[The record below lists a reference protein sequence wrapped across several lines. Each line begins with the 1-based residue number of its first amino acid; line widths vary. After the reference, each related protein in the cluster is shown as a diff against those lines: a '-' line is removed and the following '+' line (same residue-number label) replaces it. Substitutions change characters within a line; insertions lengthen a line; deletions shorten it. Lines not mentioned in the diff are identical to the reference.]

1 MIRNHFSTIET
12 AIEAAANGKVLIIV
26 DSVERED
33 EGDFFIAAEAI
44 TPSAVH
50 FMISEGRGQ
59 LCMPL
64 LPELATKL
72 ALEPMVSPNWD
83 KDQPRFAIPVDHHS
97 CRSGISPQERS
108 LTIRAM
114 IDSTSRP
121 EDFTRPGHVFPLL
134 AESGGVLSRTG
145 HTEAA
150 VDLCRLAGL
159 SGAGVIC
166 EVCSRDGMG
175 MARRPVLNQIADQFG
190 LHMITIDDL
199 VQYRE
204 RTSLS
209 QCGWNSSQSLQ
220 KYP

>member
-1 MIRNHFSTIET
+1 MKRNHFSTIET
-12 AIEAAANGKVLIIV
+12 AIEATANGKVLIIV
-26 DSVERED
+26 DSEERED

-44 TPSAVH
+44 TPNAVH

-64 LPELATKL
+64 LPELATQL
-72 ALEPMVSPNWD
+72 ALEPMISSNRD
-83 KDQPRFAIPVDHHS
+83 KDQPRFAIPVDHRS
-97 CRSGISPQERS
+97 CRSGISPHERS

-114 IDSTSRP
+114 IDTKSRP

-134 AESGGVLSRTG
+134 AEAGGVLSRTG

-166 EVCSRDGMG
+166 EVCSRDGIG
-175 MARRPVLNQIADQFG
+175 MARRPELTKIANQFD

-199 VQYRE
+199 VQFRE
-204 RTSLS
+204 RKSS
-209 QCGWNSSQSLQ
+209 CQCNWKTSQSLQ
-220 KYP
+220 ECT

>member
-1 MIRNHFSTIET
+1 MTRNHFSTIET
-12 AIEAAANGKVLIIV
+12 AIEATANGKVLIIV

-64 LPELATKL
+64 FPELATKL
-72 ALEPMVSPNWD
+72 VLEPMVPSNRD
-83 KDQPRFAIPVDHHS
+83 KEQPRFAIPVDHCS

-134 AESGGVLSRTG
+134 AEPSGVLSRIG

-175 MARRPVLNQIADQFG
+175 MARRPELHQIANQFG
-190 LHMITIDDL
+190 LHIITIDDL

-204 RTSLS
+204 RTYPR
-209 QCGWNSSQSLQ
+209 QCDWETSQSLQ
-220 KYP
+220 ECP